1 MRKILQILISLT
13 VVPIAIFSV
22 QRFSEKPIGSTAIW
36 WLVELCI
43 LTIFLVGRFVFFEHE
58 NKKHFKIIKWY
69 LVWII
74 FCLIRGIFMAEMYW
88 DYKALIDN
96 MFTLLLPV
104 VAYTASN
111 TERLQSILSYF
122 IKYALPISPLFLYFL
137 PMGAWG
143 WYFFPIGL
151 LIIFFPVLNRN
162 WKIALF
168 AISLIVMLGDITTR
182 SHLVKYSV
190 PILIVLLYYFRIF
203 IFTTKTLDFIRRVFL
218 FAPWLLFIL
227 GVLGIFNVFKIN
239 QYIKGDFDDY
249 KVNSEGEIVQGIATD
264 SRTFI
269 YQEVLQSAKKYNY
282 WLLGRS
288 PARGNETFAFAEFT
302 EQITGR
308 NERFRNEAN
317 VPNVF
322 TWMGIVGVIFY
333 FSVFIKSSY
342 LAINRS
348 RNIFSK
354 LIGVFV
360 AFRWTWAWIE
370 DAALFDMNNFVIWLL
385 IGICLSNSFRKM
397 NNAEVILW
405 ARGIF
410 DAKYIKYGRYFKEN
424 TLKNVVPELN

>member
-1 MRKILQILISLT
+1 LGAGVEVNCEM
-13 VVPIAIFSV
+13 
-22 QRFSEKPIGSTAIW
+22 STG
-36 WLVELCI
+36 VHQEL
-43 LTIFLVGRFVFFEHE
+43 GFEAGFE
-58 NKKHFKIIKWY
+58 
-69 LVWII
+69 
-74 FCLIRGIFMAEMYW
+74 
-88 DYKALIDN
+88 
-96 MFTLLLPV
+96 
-104 VAYTASN
+104 
-111 TERLQSILSYF
+111 
-122 IKYALPISPLFLYFL
+122 
-137 PMGAWG
+137 
-143 WYFFPIGL
+143 
-151 LIIFFPVLNRN
+151 
-162 WKIALF
+162 
-168 AISLIVMLGDITTR
+168 
-182 SHLVKYSV
+182 
-190 PILIVLLYYFRIF
+190 
-203 IFTTKTLDFIRRVFL
+203 
-218 FAPWLLFIL
+218 
-227 GVLGIFNVFKIN
+227 
-239 QYIKGDFDDY
+239 YIKGDFDDY